1 MNWTNVR
8 LILQREVRDQL
19 RDRRTLFMIAV
30 LPLLLYPLLGMSF
43 FQVAQFMREQAVKVL
58 LIGTHD
64 FADLPPLVDGK
75 HFALPLFNDA
85 ARARLMDLEFAD
97 DTAANATEGQQV
109 ADKLAKAG
117 GYDVVVYFPPDFAEQ
132 LQRFRRELVE
142 RDAENRPAVKLPD
155 TIVQD
160 IPIPEAQIFWNEAK
174 EKSKIGYLRATDVLS
189 HWRDQLVER
198 NLAES
203 RIPAAAARPFELKTV
218 DVANEGQGKAA
229 LWSRILPF
237 VLLLWALTGAFYPA
251 VDLCAGEKER
261 GTLETLLSTPAERS
275 EIVWGKLLTIMIF
288 SMATAVLNL
297 LSLGIT
303 GSLVLSQLPNLGPPP
318 AIAIV
323 WLLIALVP
331 VSALFSALCLA
342 LAAFARSSKEGQY
355 YLMPLVLVTLP
366 LTVLPMAPG
375 VDLNLGNSLIPVTGM
390 VLLLRTM
397 LEGNYAAA
405 LPFIPPVVA
414 VTLTCCLFAMR
425 WAADQFNSESV
436 LFRESERLDVA
447 LWLKHLMRDREDTP
461 TVPAAVLCGIMIL
474 LVQFF
479 MSLALQKSQQNLAEL
494 ALVTQLVVVATP
506 ALLMTI
512 MLTRSPRE
520 TLLLRLP
527 RWSTMPAVL
536 LLAVVLHPVAFA
548 LRALVMK
555 IYPIDEQ
562 LAADLNRMV
571 GQIEGPWLWMLAIVP
586 PICEEIAFRGFIL
599 SGLRRMGHK
608 WRAIVISSIFFGVS
622 HTIFQQSIV
631 ATILGLVLGF
641 LAVQTGSLLTCVLF
655 HMTHNALMFLA
666 AKLTPDVVA
675 ERPLLNWLIDPNDAS
690 GQFYRWPA
698 VLVGGSRPPPFSS
711 GSAICRMPIPAKS
724 RCRNRSTTRRG
735 IRWPAE
741 RVGKVSDGE
750 LITGRRIRSA
760 AGAACPLRVSRQRP
774 AADRWGAHDCRRADC
789 GRGSKS
795 LGQAAAR
802 FGKRGDFA
810 RTGEFPY
817 APGIQRSNRAARPA
831 RHVAAP
837 VDSRGVGGSR
847 ITTKFRS
854 RDSPRSAGIPCGG
867 HDRAGRHCHLR
878 LVTAR
883 GMAERTLRPWHR

>member
-58 LIGTHD
+58 LIGAHD
-64 FADLPPLVDGK
+64 FADLPPLVEGQ
-75 HFALPLFNDA
+75 HFALSLFSDA
-85 ARARLMDLEFAD
+85 GRARLMDLEFAL
-97 DTAANATEGQQV
+97 DTAADAEAGQQA
-109 ADKLAKAG
+109 ADTLAKEG
-117 GYDVVVYFPPDFAEQ
+117 GYDVVIYFPPDFAER
-132 LQRFRRELVE
+132 LQQFRRELIE
-142 RDAENRPAVKLPD
+142 RDAAKEPAAKEPAAKEPAEKEPAKGPDVKPGE
-155 TIVQD
+155 V
-160 IPIPEAQIFWNEAK
+160 PIPEARVFWNEAK
-174 EKSKIGYLRATDVLS
+174 ERSKIGYLRATDVLS
-189 HWRDQLVER
+189 RWRDRLVER

-203 RIPAAAARPFELKTV
+203 RIPAAAARPFELKMV
-218 DVANEGQGKAA
+218 DVANEGQGQAA

-261 GTLETLLSTPAERS
+261 GTLETLLSSPAERS

-303 GSLVLSQLPNLGPPP
+303 GSLVLSQLPNQPHLGPPP
-318 AIAIV
+318 AIAVV

-342 LAAFARSSKEGQY
+342 LAAFARSTKEGQY
-355 YLMPLVLVTLP
+355 YLMPLVLITLP

-375 VDLNLGNSLIPVTGM
+375 VELNLGNSLIPVTGM

-461 TVPAAVLCGIMIL
+461 TVPAAVLCGVLIL

-479 MSLALQKSQQNLAEL
+479 MGLALQKSQQNLAEL
-494 ALVTQLVVVATP
+494 AVVTQLVVVATP

-527 RWSTMPAVL
+527 RWSTLPAAL
-536 LLAVVLHPVAFA
+536 LLAVALHPVAFA

-562 LAADLNRMV
+562 LAAELNRMV
-571 GQIEGPWLWMLAIVP
+571 GQIEGKWLWLLAIVP
-586 PICEEIAFRGFIL
+586 PVCEEIAFRGFIL

-608 WRAIVISSIFFGVS
+608 WRAIVVSSIFFGVS
-622 HTIFQQSIV
+622 HTIFQQSLV

-655 HMTHNALMFLA
+655 HMSHNALMFLA
-666 AKLTPDVVA
+666 AKLTPAVVA
-675 ERPLLNWLIDPNDAS
+675 ERPLLAWLIDPNDAS

-698 VLVGGSRPPPFSS
+698 VLIGGLAAAAILLWLRNLPYAHSS
-711 GSAICRMPIPAKS
+711 EESLQES
-724 RCRNRSTTRRG
+724 LDN
-735 IRWPAE
+735 
-741 RVGKVSDGE
+741 
-750 LITGRRIRSA
+750 A
-760 AGAACPLRVSRQRP
+760 AGHPL
-774 AADRWGAHDCRRADC
+774 
-789 GRGSKS
+789 
-795 LGQAAAR
+795 
-802 FGKRGDFA
+802 
-810 RTGEFPY
+810 
-817 APGIQRSNRAARPA
+817 
-831 RHVAAP
+831 
-837 VDSRGVGGSR
+837 
-847 ITTKFRS
+847 
-854 RDSPRSAGIPCGG
+854 AG
-867 HDRAGRHCHLR
+867 
-878 LVTAR
+878 
-883 GMAERTLRPWHR
+883 